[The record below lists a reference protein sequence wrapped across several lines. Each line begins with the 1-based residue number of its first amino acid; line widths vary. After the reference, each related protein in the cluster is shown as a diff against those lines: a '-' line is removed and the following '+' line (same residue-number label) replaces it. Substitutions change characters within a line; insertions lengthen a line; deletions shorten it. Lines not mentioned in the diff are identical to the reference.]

1 MHRPALRED
10 DGQSGLSRRAFR
22 FALDVAR
29 GLLHRQARQNADA
42 SRPAAQGRRRGLV
55 RRARCGTM
63 QRLGGGRGT
72 GAQLCDEGGDGDGD
86 DENDEKKCEPLCRRG
101 WWARRGRGWV
111 TANGRELAAAVV
123 VVVVVVVA
131 GAASRAKVR
140 CWR

>member
-1 MHRPALRED
+1 
-10 DGQSGLSRRAFR
+10 
-22 FALDVAR
+22 
-29 GLLHRQARQNADA
+29 
-42 SRPAAQGRRRGLV
+42 
-55 RRARCGTM
+55 M
-63 QRLGGGRGT
+63 QRLGGGRGA

-86 DENDEKKCEPLCRRG
+86 DENDEKKCESLCRRG

-111 TANGRELAAAVV
+111 TANGQELAAAVV